1 MTEEPKADVLQVAA
15 ETVSIDKQ
23 AHLTGTVRVRTQTET
38 VQELAS
44 VVLDR
49 QDVEIERVAFDR
61 EITEAP
67 PVRTEGDVT
76 IIPIVEEI
84 VVVEKRLILK
94 EELHIRRHIVRE
106 KQEIPVTLRKQH
118 AVVERENPKNI
129 DNQKGNRNDRR
140 K

>member
-1 MTEEPKADVLQVAA
+1 VTKEPKPDVLQVAA
-15 ETVSIDKQ
+15 ETLSIEKQ
-23 AHLTGTVRVRTQTET
+23 AHLIGTVRVRTQTET

-44 VVLDR
+44 VELDR
-49 QDVEIERVAFDR
+49 QDVEIERVAFNR

-67 PVRTEGDVT
+67 PIRTEGDVT
-76 IIPIVEEI
+76 IIPVVEEI

-118 AVVERENPKNI
+118 AVVEREDPENI
-129 DNQKGNRNDRR
+129 DKSKR
-140 K
+140 KPK